1 MAEKICA
8 NLSREKTFQEDNIDC
23 GGFKINATATAEFL
37 SLEPVGSKDN
47 EDTSSQVSRS
57 FRVLIDCV
65 RWLICALMPKDQEE
79 GSFRTNV
86 TSVGKAR
93 TYIIA
98 FKSFKPR
105 ETHCYCWTKMFSSA
119 CIIDLAL
126 GEEEPSNM
134 MDTLANEAS
143 SEPGGLKVGF
153 EPMLELSGIERI
165 MEYEGGLVLS
175 GLDTALVPLPASDWP
190 DYFRW
195 HLSRTP
201 GKRIKVPEVIQNIG
215 PKGWDK
221 VNNLEKFS
229 GHVVY
234 VDWVVESTVL
244 LGTCHS
250 AAAPDLRGSSVE
262 AVKQVKSKS
271 EDAAVVQL
279 QGKIPHGPTI
289 AGQFQRTY
297 LYGPTVR
304 PNDKVA
310 QFGQSLDGPKSR
322 RVILYDDETKKCN
335 FGTGTCPSGFCH
347 TRVHKSKWVLSFQSA
362 SESGPMDTHPKLDF
376 AFGML

>member
-1 MAEKICA
+1 
-8 NLSREKTFQEDNIDC
+8 
-23 GGFKINATATAEFL
+23 
-37 SLEPVGSKDN
+37 
-47 EDTSSQVSRS
+47 
-57 FRVLIDCV
+57 
-65 RWLICALMPKDQEE
+65 
-79 GSFRTNV
+79 
-86 TSVGKAR
+86 
-93 TYIIA
+93 
-98 FKSFKPR
+98 
-105 ETHCYCWTKMFSSA
+105 
-119 CIIDLAL
+119 
-126 GEEEPSNM
+126 
-134 MDTLANEAS
+134 MDTLAKEAS

-153 EPMLELSGIERI
+153 ELMLELSGIERI

-201 GKRIKVPEVIQNIG
+201 GKSIKVPEVIQNIG
-215 PKGWDK
+215 PRGWDK

-234 VDWVVESTVL
+234 VGWVVESTVL

-271 EDAAVVQL
+271 EDAAAVQL
-279 QGKIPHGPTI
+279 QGQIPHGPTI

-304 PNDKVA
+304 LNDKVA

-322 RVILYDDETKKCN
+322 RVILYDDETKNATLVPELALPVFATPAYINRNGYCHFSRQAN
-335 FGTGTCPSGFCH
+335 PVQWTPIRNLTLPLACCDIARTCESFLLDKID
-347 TRVHKSKWVLSFQSA
+347 TILSMDGQGRDTKAFKDIVTDMSEEIVERDLA
-362 SESGPMDTHPKLDF
+362 CRDHVNKERESGRRALWGFDLREAVCREDIYLRRLKCTASMKAWAAAAAEIGVVFVNGLGTSFHFKCPIRNIN
-376 AFGML
+376 MLQLS